1 MTDQTDPNFRAMRD
15 TALHIVELL
24 EGVEALAGQGG
35 TYDTPIRALSLKAQ
49 ELANGLA
56 QEMKELI

>member
-1 MTDQTDPNFRAMRD
+1 MTDQPDPNFRAMRD
-15 TALHIVELL
+15 IALHIVELL

-35 TYDTPIRALSLKAQ
+35 TYDIPIRTLTLKAK
-49 ELANGLA
+49 EFANGLA